1 MKRFLI
7 NDQGLQENLL
17 TPNTAIINLSSLRFK
32 PRTVQRHVPSQKSP
46 LPPFGKGGLGEISEI
61 RYQIG
66 FLLGKTAKEIP
77 IVELIVPLKYLS
89 RRDSRVAK
97 RQ

>member
-17 TPNTAIINLSSLRFK
+17 TPSTAIINLSSLRFK

-46 LPPFGKGGLGEISEI
+46 LPPFGKVGFERFVSQSVLRENCKRNSHCRINCTFKIFIKTGFVGG
-61 RYQIG
+61 QAAM
-66 FLLGKTAKEIP
+66 KN
-77 IVELIVPLKYLS
+77 
-89 RRDSRVAK
+89 
-97 RQ
+97 